1 MRPFRLALFLAF
13 VSVTAPIAAQSEFSS
28 LEERMTQG
36 DFTAAG
42 LEKLSPEELKFLNE
56 WLRRQGASVPSTV
69 VGKPS
74 ASRYF
79 YPEGGQREP
88 VTSRIAGEF
97 TGWRGNT
104 VFKLENGQEWQQ
116 VQTGLNEISLSSPAV
131 KIQPMMFGSWL
142 MEVEGCDCRLRV
154 RRIR

>member
-1 MRPFRLALFLAF
+1 MSR
-13 VSVTAPIAAQSEFSS
+13 
-28 LEERMTQG
+28 G

-42 LEKLSPEELKFLNE
+42 LDKLSPEELKFLND
-56 WLRRQGASVPSTV
+56 WLNRQGTTIPEAV

-79 YPEGGQREP
+79 YPEGGQREI
-88 VTSRIAGEF
+88 VTSRIDGEF